1 MNKKIHYFG
10 FIIIIFMMN
19 ACTVFQER
27 NDHGFGGG
35 SSSSWNAKRSDDA
48 KAPVTNQ
55 ESKLHLVLPEY
66 ESTNCLNT
74 ESLSVNQTKVK
85 VLIQKIKHSN
95 TKPNKLV
102 FVPHEFKL
110 KENLKELKSTNKS
123 NSNWSIFRTILMTL
137 GTLILIAG
145 QTLAIIGGGSGN
157 YYEIAMIGGLLLI
170 FSIILLTLT
179 VLKSYRN
186 LGFWGKLGFWL
197 IPCGIFT
204 IGIATLL
211 GIPLWIYGFKTGK

>member
-1 MNKKIHYFG
+1 
-10 FIIIIFMMN
+10 MMN

-27 NDHGFGGG
+27 NDHGFEGG
-35 SSSSWNAKRSDDA
+35 SSSSWNAKRCDEA
-48 KAPVTNQ
+48 KAPVTNH
-55 ESKLHLVLPEY
+55 ESKLRLVLPEC

-85 VLIQKIKHSN
+85 VLFQKIKHSN
-95 TKPNKLV
+95 TKRNNLV
-102 FVPHEFKL
+102 LVPHEFKL
-110 KENLKELKSTNKS
+110 KESLKELKSNKKKTS
-123 NSNWSIFRTILMTL
+123 DWSIFRTILMTI

-145 QTLAIIGGGSGN
+145 QSLAIIGGGSGN

-170 FSIILLTLT
+170 LSITILLITIG
-179 VLKSYRN
+179 KSYRN